1 MESEVVFSTSFFLI
15 SAPEEK
21 LGALSWPISSVYTVS
36 RLQRL
41 IRQKGSKG
49 LSLYC
54 HKEGHLHQAII
65 HFKCRNLYFIVMVA
79 MDIMVV
85 MVVMVMIIIV
95 ALIVIAIM
103 ATMIIMVIMV
113 VMVIRTDKSE
123 RTDRT
128 DRSDI

>member
-85 MVVMVMIIIV
+85 MVVMVMIIMLV
-95 ALIVIAIM
+95 MAIM
-103 ATMIIMVIMV
+103 VVIVIMVIMV
-113 VMVIRTDKSE
+113 IMVIRTD
-123 RTDRT
+123 RTFRKHRT
-128 DRSDI
+128 DRSDIET